1 MVPVETQVASKQA
14 DEKRKR
20 NAGASARFRA
30 RRKEKEKEASTTI
43 DRLKDQ
49 LRMVKEDCE
58 YYRSEKER
66 LMEALKE
73 MPGWERH
80 VRRSPSP
87 PAKRRS
93 RSVQSASTD
102 GLTPGAL
109 SPTSP
114 HPSLSQEP
122 PADGERNTRRR
133 LDLDSYSLPSPGLP
147 KPGGMHSPFQPGFGQ
162 YPQQQQHQGFG
173 GPAPMQ
179 NAGQNHRLPPM
190 DAPSQSP
197 PWPPQGPH
205 SGHQ

>member
-1 MVPVETQVASKQA
+1 MASKQA

-49 LRMVKEDCE
+49 LRMVKEDCD

-66 LMEALKE
+66 LMEAIKE

-87 PAKRRS
+87 SAKRRS
-93 RSVQSASTD
+93 RSTQSVSTD

-133 LDLDSYSLPSPGLP
+133 LDLESYSLPSPGHAQP
-147 KPGGMHSPFQPGFGQ
+147 MHSPFQPGFNQ
-162 YPQQQQHQGFG
+162 YGQQHGFA
-173 GPAPMQ
+173 PAPLST
-179 NAGQNHRLPPM
+179 AGQNPGRLPPM